1 MNWSPSAVFRRLRR
15 PARRQPIRN
24 SHRPLLEALESRLA
38 PSASVLT
45 YHNDNVSSGA
55 NLNETLLTPGNVNS
69 TDFGKLFKTP
79 LDGQVYA
86 QPLYVAGVN
95 ITSGPSR
102 GIHNVT
108 YVATE
113 HDSLYA
119 IDADNGQVLW
129 QDSFINPGAGVTT
142 VPNGDVASTDL
153 TPEIG
158 ITGTPVIDSST
169 NTLYLDAKTK
179 EVHGGNHHYVHKLH
193 AIDITSGAEKLGGPV
208 TIADTIFNGGGYSY
222 VSGPFVF
229 GSGDG
234 STGGKVNFN
243 ALRQAQRPGLT
254 LANGNVYIAY
264 ASHGD
269 IGPYHGWVLSF
280 NAQTLQL
287 NGVFN
292 STPNGG
298 LGGIWGG
305 GARVAVDPQGNLYFM
320 TGNGTFDAGLNG
332 SGMPG
337 AGDYGDSF
345 VKLAVDPT
353 TNPNNQNANGW
364 GLKVVDY
371 FTPFDQARL
380 AAGDI
385 DQGSG
390 GIMILPDS
398 AGSAAHPHLLIGA
411 GKEGRVYLIDRD
423 NMGHYSGSTDHAV
436 QHNTVLGGSYG
447 TAAFFNGEFYYFGGG
462 RQSGRA
468 FTVGNGKFVS
478 SPASQTPDVFGSQG
492 ATGSISANGAVNGIL
507 WGLDRNS
514 NELRAYDASN
524 LGNELYT
531 SDQAANGRD
540 QVGSVIKFS
549 LPTIVNGK
557 VYVGTSSGLVGY
569 GLLSAN
575 AYPPPAP
582 TSLQATAVSGTQ
594 INLTWSFSANNANG
608 IYVEEST
615 DAVHFTQVAMLG
627 ATATSYSAV
636 GLQPS
641 TTYTFRVRSFNTV
654 GTSAYSNTA
663 SAKTTSGAGTG
674 LDFSAGFASA
684 SSLLTLNGSAK
695 VSGSLLQLTDGHTSE
710 AGSAFSVSQFSIGR
724 FTTQFDFQ
732 LLNPN
737 ADGFTFTI
745 QGKAPTALGGSGGA
759 LGYGATSTVAGI
771 PTSVA
776 VKFDLYSNS
785 GEGNDSTGLYL
796 NGAVP
801 ESAGSINLG
810 NTGINLHSG
819 HVFRVGMTYDGTT
832 LKVTITDTSTNASAS
847 QSYTVNIPGAVGG
860 SNAYIGFTGATGGL
874 TATQNI
880 RDWTFAPNAANAPAT
895 PAGFAAASVSATEA
909 ALSWSG
915 DASTTSYIIQRKTG
929 AGSFVPVAQVLGAT
943 SFLDTGLDVGGQ
955 YTYQVQAANPVGTS
969 APSASASVT
978 LPTPPSPPTNI
989 HATQVTSTEVDLSWQ
1004 DNAPNAIG
1012 YNIFREF
1019 THSSITVV
1027 AATLPPGSTSFQDT
1041 GLAPNTLYQ
1050 YHVEP
1055 YNAAG
1060 YSGDSG
1066 LEVTTL
1072 TAGPAPAAPT
1082 GLTAVGGPGQV
1093 ALNWLD
1099 TPNAASYNIYRSTK
1113 SNGEGAVPVQTNLST
1128 TFFTDTGRADGVTY
1142 YYEITAI
1149 GAGGEGARSVEVS
1162 STTTKPSLDFSGG
1175 FANAGS
1181 LLAVNGAA
1189 AVKGSTLQLTDGQ
1202 RNERASAFSNAPV
1215 NVSQFST
1222 HFNFQ
1227 LLNAA
1232 ADGFTFT
1239 IQRAGVTAL
1248 GASGGGLGYGGP
1260 GGIPNSVAIKFDLFN
1275 NAGEGNNSTGLYV
1288 NGAVPTSAGSIDLS
1302 GSGLNLH
1309 SGHVFGVAMS
1319 YDGAVLT
1326 VTITDTVTNASATQ
1340 SYAVDIADVIGG
1352 PTAYVGFTAAT
1363 GGQTATQKIVN
1374 WTYAAAP

>member
-69 TDFGKLFKTP
+69 TNFGKLFKTP

-119 IDADNGQVLW
+119 IDADSGQVLW

-179 EVHGGNHHYVHKLH
+179 EVHGGNHHYVHRLH
-193 AIDITSGAEKLGGPV
+193 AIDISSGAEKLGGPV

-234 STGGKVNFN
+234 SSGGKVNFN

-269 IGPYHGWVLSF
+269 IGPYHGWVLSY

-287 NGVFN
+287 DGVFN
-292 STPNGG
+292 TTPNGG
-298 LGGIWGG
+298 LGGIWGS

-320 TGNGTFDAGLNG
+320 TGNGTFDTGLNG
-332 SGMPG
+332 TGLPG
-337 AGDYGDSF
+337 GGDYGDSF
-345 VKLAVDPT
+345 IKLAVDPS
-353 TNPNNQNANGW
+353 TNPNNQNVNGW

-380 AAGDI
+380 SAGDI

-390 GIMILPDS
+390 GVMLLPDS

-423 NMGHYSGSTDHAV
+423 NMGHYSGSTDHVV

-447 TAAFFNGEFYYFGGG
+447 TPALFNGEFYYFGGG

-468 FTVGNGKFVS
+468 FTVSNGKFVS

-492 ATGSISANGAVNGIL
+492 ATGSISANGAVNGVL
-507 WGLDRNS
+507 WGLDRLS

-540 QVGSVIKFS
+540 QIGSVVKFS
-549 LPTIVNGK
+549 VPTIVNGR
-557 VYVGTSSGLVGY
+557 VYVGTSSGLVTY

-575 AYPPPAP
+575 VYLPPAP
-582 TSLQATAVSGTQ
+582 TSLQAAAVSGTQ
-594 INLTWSFSANNANG
+594 INLTWNFSASNANG

-615 DAVHFTQVAMLG
+615 DGVHFTQVAMLG
-627 ATATSYSAV
+627 ATARSYSAV

-641 TTYTFRVRSFNTV
+641 TTYTFRVRAFNTV

-663 SAKTTSGAGTG
+663 SAQTTSGTGTG
-674 LDFSAGFASA
+674 LDFSSGFASA

-695 VSGSLLQLTDGHTSE
+695 ISGSLLQLTDGHASE
-710 AGSAFSVSQFSIGR
+710 AGSAFSVSKFNIGR

-745 QGKAPTALGGSGGA
+745 QGNAPTALGGSGGA
-759 LGYGATSTVAGI
+759 LGYGVTPKVAGI

-776 VKFDLYSNS
+776 VKFDLYNNS

-801 ESAGSINLG
+801 TSAGSINLG
-810 NTGINLHSG
+810 STGINLHSG
-819 HVFRVGMTYDGTT
+819 HVFRVGLTYDGTT
-832 LKVTITDTSTNASAS
+832 LKVTITDTSTNAAAS
-847 QSYTVNIPGAVGG
+847 QSYAVNIPGTVGG
-860 SNAYIGFTGATGGL
+860 SNAYIGFTAGTGGL

-880 RDWTFAPNAANAPAT
+880 LDWTFAPGAASSPAT
-895 PAGFAAASVSATEA
+895 PSGVTVASVSATEA

-915 DASTTSYIIQRKTG
+915 AGSTTSYIIQRKTG

-969 APSASASVT
+969 ALSTQASVT

-989 HATQVTSTEVDLSWQ
+989 HATHVTSTEVDLSWQ
-1004 DNAPNAIG
+1004 DNAPSATG

-1019 THSSITVV
+1019 QHSSITVL

-1066 LEVTTL
+1066 LEVTTFP
-1072 TAGPAPAAPT
+1072 AGPAPAAPT
-1082 GLTAVGGPGQV
+1082 GLTATSGPGQV
-1093 ALNWLD
+1093 ALNWVD
-1099 TPNAASYNIYRSTK
+1099 TLNAVSYNIYRATK
-1113 SNGEGAVPVQTNLST
+1113 SNGEGAVPIQTGVTT
-1128 TFFTDTGRADGVTY
+1128 TFFTDTGLADGVTY

-1149 GAGGEGARSVEVS
+1149 GAGGEGARSAEVS

-1175 FANAGS
+1175 FASAGS

-1189 AVKGSTLQLTDGQ
+1189 VVKGSALQLTDGQ
-1202 RNERASAFSNAPV
+1202 LNERASTFSKAPV

-1239 IQRAGVTAL
+1239 IQRAGVSAL
-1248 GASGGGLGYGGP
+1248 GGGGGGLGYGGP

-1319 YDGAVLT
+1319 YDAAALT

-1340 SYAVDIADVIGG
+1340 SYAVDIAEVIGG

-1363 GGQTATQKIVN
+1363 GGQSATQKILN